1 MTPATYL
8 LQVLRWPEEMASFK
22 AGRECHLDGLVKGLN
37 EALPYLVYK
46 PPPDFF
52 GQVQLEFEIFKTNVA
67 DTWQLFLNVWSFCM
81 VILFLQVWFRVF
93 FS

>member
-1 MTPATYL
+1 M
-8 LQVLRWPEEMASFK
+8 LRFAEEIPSFK

-67 DTWQLFLNVWSFCM
+67 DTWQLLLNVWSFCM
-81 VILFLQVWFRVF
+81 VVLSASVF
-93 FS
+93 FFLGGGGEIS

>member
-1 MTPATYL
+1 MKHCPTWSIN
-8 LQVLRWPEEMASFK
+8 LRQTS
-22 AGRECHLDGLVKGLN
+22 
-37 EALPYLVYK
+37 
-46 PPPDFF
+46 F

-81 VILFLQVWFRVF
+81 VILLLQVWFRVF